1 MTTIVKAANAAQFL
15 SLVPHLLG
23 FTPSRSLVLVPFEGG
38 RSLGAMRFD
47 LPGASPDTPPDTI
60 DRIASTVIGMVC
72 RLPTATA
79 VAAVAYTDSTFAADA
94 AMPHQDLLRA
104 LERRAD
110 SCGVHVTDMICVAPD
125 AWGSLFD
132 IECPGEGRPLA
143 EIDVN
148 ADAETGPAPVGNQT
162 AGAALPPV
170 DSVQREHVAEAIVS
184 LKHLVE
190 LLSGT
195 CDGDAAP
202 EVRQRINPQTIA
214 AAYTL
219 DDIPALF
226 EESLTWNVADLAP
239 YDVALVG
246 WCLAR
251 PSMRDVALVQWSGQ
265 FDDGDEALDAQLRWE
280 TGEEYP
286 PDLAMRMWGE
296 GERPDPGRLH
306 AGLELSR
313 RIAAAVPREMR
324 AGPLSMCA
332 WLSWALGRSSHAE
345 VYASMACE
353 IEPEH
358 GLSEI
363 VLSFVAAG
371 HLPEW
376 AFTATPPP
384 S

>member
-23 FTPSRSLVLVPFEGG
+23 FTPSRSLVLVPFDGD

-47 LPGASPDTPPDTI
+47 LPAASPDAPPDTI

-72 RLPTATA
+72 RLPAATA
-79 VAAVAYTDSTFAADA
+79 IAAVAYTDAAFGAGA
-94 AMPHQDLLRA
+94 ALPHQDLLRA

-110 SCGVHVTDMICVAPD
+110 SCGLRITDMICVASD

-132 IECPGEGRPLA
+132 SERPGEARPLA
-143 EIDVN
+143 EIN
-148 ADAETGPAPVGNQT
+148 PHLDAEVGPAPVGNQT
-162 AGAALPPV
+162 AGADLPPV
-170 DSVQREHVAEAIVS
+170 DSAQQEHVAEAIVS
-184 LKHLVE
+184 LKHLVA
-190 LLSGT
+190 LLSGAP
-195 CDGDAAP
+195 DGEAEADST
-202 EVRQRINPQTIA
+202 QRINPQTIA

-219 DDIPALF
+219 DDIPALL
-226 EESLTWNVADLAP
+226 EESLTWDLADLAP

-296 GERPDPGRLH
+296 GERPEPGRLN

-313 RIAAAVPREMR
+313 RIAATVPRDMR
-324 AGPLSMCA
+324 PGPLSMCA

-363 VLSFVAAG
+363 VLSFVSAG

-376 AFTATPPP
+376 AFTSTPRP